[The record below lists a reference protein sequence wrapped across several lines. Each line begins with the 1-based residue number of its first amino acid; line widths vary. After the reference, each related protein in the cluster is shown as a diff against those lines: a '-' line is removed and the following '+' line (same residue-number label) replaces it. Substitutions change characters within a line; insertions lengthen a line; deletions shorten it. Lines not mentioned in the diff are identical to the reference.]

1 MGSDHT
7 DRYLPAEVGPR
18 DPVEREDVEMAK
30 KVKEV
35 KTGVD
40 GLFNVSNSK
49 VKTYR
54 RCHYAYHLRYV
65 EKLRKK
71 TKSRPLAFG
80 TLAHSVLD
88 HWAEGNDWGEMLK
101 EVYKANSKVFKAER
115 ELYGE
120 ILDDVRVIMTGYF
133 NHWGERSLS
142 YERVQGRSAEH
153 VFNIEVLPG
162 INMTGKID
170 FKGLTK
176 DRGKK
181 HRWIGEHKTFNR
193 KPSDDDRW
201 RNLQSAIYIR
211 VNDLLGWSPV
221 EGMCW
226 DYIWSKPPQV
236 PGVLQ
241 DGSMSQKMIDTL
253 PERIVEILRGEKI
266 NPKKYQAFIDRV
278 AEVNYPKYFDRVFTP
293 VNNDVV
299 ENVMSDFLST
309 AAEMAER
316 HGKVKDK
323 NIERHCSWCDYQDLC
338 RAELQGLDADYV
350 RQRQY
355 TKEKENEIEIPDPTD

>member
-1 MGSDHT
+1 
-7 DRYLPAEVGPR
+7 
-18 DPVEREDVEMAK
+18 MAK
-30 KVKEV
+30 KATKV
-35 KTGVD
+35 KTGVE
-40 GLFNVSNSK
+40 GMFNVSNSK

-54 RCHYAYHLRYV
+54 RCHYAYHLKYV

-88 HWAEGNDWGEMLK
+88 HWAEGNDWMDMLTQ
-101 EVYKANSKVFKAER
+101 VYKDNAKVFKAER
-115 ELYGE
+115 EAYGE
-120 ILDDVRVIMTGYF
+120 IIDDVRTIMVAYF
-133 NHWGERSLS
+133 DHWGERSLQ
-142 YERVQGRSAEH
+142 YERIGGRSAEF
-153 VFNIEVLPG
+153 VFNIEIVKD

-176 DRGKK
+176 ERGKK
-181 HRWIGEHKTFNR
+181 FRWIGEHKTFNR

-201 RNLQSAIYIR
+201 RNLQSSIYIR
-211 VNDLLGWSPV
+211 VNEILGWSPV

-226 DYIWSKPPQV
+226 DYIWSKPPQT
-236 PGVLQ
+236 PGMLQ

-253 PERIVEILRGEKI
+253 PNRIIDLLRGEKI

-278 AEVNYPKYFDRVFTP
+278 AETNYPKYFDRVFTP
-293 VNNDVV
+293 VNEAVV
-299 ENVMSDFLST
+299 DSVVDDFVET
-309 AAEMAER
+309 AREMMEK

-355 TKEKENEIEIPDPTD
+355 TKEKGDEIEIPDAVE